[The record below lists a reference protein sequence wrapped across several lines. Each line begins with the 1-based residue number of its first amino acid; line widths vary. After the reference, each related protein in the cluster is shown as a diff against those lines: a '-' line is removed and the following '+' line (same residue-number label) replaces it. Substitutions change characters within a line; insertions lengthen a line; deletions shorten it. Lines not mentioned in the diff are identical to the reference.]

1 MRRGKYPALSRDP
14 QKGQKMKN
22 VFSRR
27 ARGVRR
33 EDPKKNILREMV
45 FYSREFYSFP
55 VNPVGSRS
63 GREKKLCLSWR
74 PRGACLITAIFHR
87 LCKEDF

>member
-1 MRRGKYPALSRDP
+1 MRRGKCPALSRNP

-27 ARGVRR
+27 ARRVRR
-33 EDPKKNILREMV
+33 EIPKKNILQEMV

-55 VNPVGSRS
+55 VNPVGSEAGVRK
-63 GREKKLCLSWR
+63 GFFF
-74 PRGACLITAIFHR
+74 RGGGGARAQ
-87 LCKEDF
+87 